1 MTVPWKSAA
10 ADLTIDRSRAVPL
23 TQQIAA
29 GLRSAIVEGRL
40 RPGARLP
47 SWLDMAAQLGV
58 SRGTVKA
65 AYETLIDEML
75 VFSAGAAGTRVAD
88 RPAPRPVAVR
98 TVEIASP
105 LQDAERGFGLRPL
118 PFQIGVPAQDA
129 FPAKLW
135 ARLRTRAVRANAIAP
150 VTAPDP
156 RGTAE
161 LRAQI
166 AAQLAITR
174 GIRCLPEQVIL
185 TSGYRGGLGLALI
198 TLGMTRRRAWVEDPG
213 CPATRKALRLAGV
226 DAVPVPVDAR
236 GLRVDWAVRTAP
248 DAAIA
253 IVTSGLQG
261 PGGAA
266 LSTERHA
273 ALLAWAEREGRWIVE
288 HDQASELL
296 LDGRAPP
303 AIAANDP
310 GGRVIHIGSFDMTI
324 SGALGLGYLVAP
336 IALAAQFAEVA
347 AHLNPAPNPATQLAL
362 ADFLGDGHFLRHM
375 RHMKMLYRERR
386 ALLAQSLGDTVVFDE
401 AAGLAAIM
409 PLPAGTDDV
418 ALAAQAPALG
428 IAPAPLSVW
437 SADPGNAR
445 PGLLL
450 GFTNLREPVAAKAC
464 EALARLIDSATVSTL
479 PARAA

>member
-1 MTVPWKSAA
+1 MTIPWNPAA
-10 ADLTIDRSRAVPL
+10 AGLAIDRSRAVPL
-23 TQQIAA
+23 TQQIATA
-29 GLRSAIVEGRL
+29 LRSAIVEGRL

-65 AYETLIDEML
+65 AYETLVDEML

-98 TVEIASP
+98 TVEIACP
-105 LQDAERGFGLRPL
+105 LQDAGREFGLRPL

-150 VTAPDP
+150 VTASDP
-156 RGTAE
+156 RGTPE

-174 GIRCLPEQVIL
+174 GIRCLPDQIIL
-185 TSGYRGGLGLALI
+185 TSGYRGGLGLALS
-198 TLGMTRRRAWVEDPG
+198 TLGMAGRRAWVEDPG
-213 CPATRKALRLAGV
+213 CPVTRKALRLAGV
-226 DAVPVPVDAR
+226 DTMPVPVDAQ
-236 GLRVDWAVRTAP
+236 GLRVDRAVHAAP
-248 DAAIA
+248 DAALA

-266 LSTERHA
+266 LSAERRA
-273 ALLAWAEREGRWIVE
+273 ALLAWAERNGGWIVE

-310 GGRVIHIGSFDMTI
+310 AGRVIHIGSFDMTI

-347 AHLNPAPNPATQLAL
+347 AHLNPAPNPVTQLAL
-362 ADFLGDGHFLRHM
+362 ADFLGDGHFLRHI
-375 RHMKMLYRERR
+375 RHMKALYRERR
-386 ALLAQSLGDTVVFDE
+386 DMLARYLGNAILLDQNG
-401 AAGLAAIM
+401 GLAAIM

-428 IAPAPLSVW
+428 IAPAPLSLW
-437 SADPGNAR
+437 SADPGKAR
-445 PGLLL
+445 PGLVL
-450 GFTNLREPVAAKAC
+450 GITNMREPIAAKAC
-464 EALARLIDSATVSTL
+464 EALARLIDCPAEAPL

>member
-1 MTVPWKSAA
+1 MTIPWNPAA
-10 ADLTIDRSRAVPL
+10 TGLAIDRTRAVPL

-29 GLRSAIVEGRL
+29 ALRSAIVEGRL

-98 TVEIASP
+98 SVAIAPP
-105 LQDAERGFGLRPL
+105 LQHAQHGFGLRPL
-118 PFQIGVPAQDA
+118 PFQTGVPAQDA

-156 RGTAE
+156 RGTPE
-161 LRAQI
+161 LRTEI

-174 GIRCLPEQVIL
+174 GIRCLPDQIIL
-185 TSGYRGGLGLALI
+185 TSGYRAGLGLALS
-198 TLGMTRRRAWVEDPG
+198 TLGMAGRRAWVEDPG
-213 CPATRKALRLAGV
+213 CPVTRKALRLAGV
-226 DAVPVPVDAR
+226 DAVPASVDER
-236 GLRVDWAVRTAP
+236 GLRIDRAVRAAP
-248 DAAIA
+248 DAALA
-253 IVTSGLQG
+253 IVTSGLPG

-266 LSTERHA
+266 LSAERRA
-273 ALLAWAEREGRWIVE
+273 ALLAWAEREEGWIVE

-296 LDGRAPP
+296 LESRAPA

-310 GGRVIHIGSFDMTI
+310 SGRVIHIGSFDMTI

-336 IALAAQFAEVA
+336 IALAARFAEMA
-347 AHLNPAPNPATQLAL
+347 AHLNPAPNAATQLAL
-362 ADFLGDGHFLRHM
+362 AGFLGDGHFLRHV
-375 RHMKMLYRERR
+375 RHMKALYRERR
-386 ALLAQSLGDTVVFDE
+386 DLLARYLGDAILPE
-401 AAGLAAIM
+401 LAGLAAIM

-428 IAPAPLSVW
+428 IAPAPLSPW
-437 SADPGNAR
+437 SAEPGHAR
-445 PGLLL
+445 PGLVL
-450 GFTNLREPVAAKAC
+450 GITNLREPIAAKAC
-464 EALARLIDSATVSTL
+464 ETLVRLAESSAAAPL

>member
-1 MTVPWKSAA
+1 MTIPWNAA
-10 ADLTIDRSRAVPL
+10 AAGLAIDRSRAVPL

-29 GLRSAIVEGRL
+29 ALRSAIVEGRL

-98 TVEIASP
+98 TVEIAPP
-105 LQDAERGFGLRPL
+105 LQDSERGFGLRPL
-118 PFQIGVPAQDA
+118 PFQTGVPAQDA

-174 GIRCLPEQVIL
+174 GIRCLPDQIIL
-185 TSGYRGGLGLALI
+185 TSGYRAGLGLALS
-198 TLGMTRRRAWVEDPG
+198 TLGMAGRRAWVEDPG
-213 CPATRKALRLAGV
+213 CPVTRKALCLAGV
-226 DAVPVPVDAR
+226 NPVPVPVDVR
-236 GLRVDWAVRTAP
+236 GLRIDQAVRTAP
-248 DAAIA
+248 DAALA

-266 LSTERHA
+266 LSVERRA
-273 ALLAWAEREGRWIVE
+273 ALFAWTEREGGWVVE

-296 LDGRAPP
+296 LEGRAPA
-303 AIAANDP
+303 AIAANNSD
-310 GGRVIHIGSFDMTI
+310 GRVIHIGSFDMTI

-336 IALAAQFAEVA
+336 IALAARFAEVA

-362 ADFLGDGHFLRHM
+362 ASFLGDGHFLRHV
-375 RHMKMLYRERR
+375 RHMKALYRERR
-386 ALLAQSLGDTVVFDE
+386 DLLARYLGDTIVLDQN
-401 AAGLAAIM
+401 AGLTAIM
-409 PLPAGTDDV
+409 PLPAGIDDV
-418 ALAAQAPALG
+418 ALAAQAPSLG
-428 IAPAPLSVW
+428 IAPAPLSPW
-437 SADPGNAR
+437 SAEPGSAR
-445 PGLLL
+445 PGLIL
-450 GFTNLREPVAAKAC
+450 GLTNVREPIAAKAC
-464 EALARLIDSATVSTL
+464 EALARLIDCPAATPL